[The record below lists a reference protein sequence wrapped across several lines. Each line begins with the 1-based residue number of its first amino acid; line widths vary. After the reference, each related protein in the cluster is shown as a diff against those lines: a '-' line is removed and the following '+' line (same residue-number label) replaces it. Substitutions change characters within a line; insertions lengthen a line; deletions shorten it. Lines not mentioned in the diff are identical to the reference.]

1 MTDRHI
7 GHERAGPELVR
18 VSVRD
23 LVEFVMQ
30 AGDLGGGMFVG
41 AGRAVAGTRGHQRIQ
56 KSRPADYEA
65 EIAVS
70 FRVVTPEVELEI
82 KGRIDGVWRG
92 ADPVVIDEIKTT
104 TTPLM
109 EITVENQ
116 PLHWGQARVYAYM
129 FATQHNL
136 ECIAVQLTYLNLD
149 TLETLELRQEY
160 AVAEL
165 KTFFGDLV
173 SRYLVWAR
181 TMNEWRSARDAS
193 IAGLA
198 FPFAGYRAGQRAF
211 AVGVYRAIADG
222 VNLFAQAP
230 TGIGKTVAT
239 LFPALKALGGGLVA
253 KIFYLTAKTVGRNVA
268 EDTLKMLAG
277 IGLRCKVLTLTAKEK
292 ICFLDTPDCR
302 PEACE
307 YARGYFDRVKDALEA
322 IFQRDS
328 FNRPAVEEVARAHR
342 VCPFEFSLFLSLW
355 SDVVIGDF
363 NYAFDPRVYLRRFF
377 DPPQDEYA
385 FLVDEAHN
393 LPDRAR
399 EMFSAE
405 LRKSWFAELKKPV
418 KIPYPAVARA
428 LAKITP
434 HFTRASRELSQAVPA
449 GDRPPGVAAEP
460 PEELVQALRRFLK
473 AAEAC
478 LTEPEPSEARTAL
491 LEVYFRAT
499 AFVRVAETFD
509 EHFVCYTEV
518 EGRDV
523 RIRLF
528 CLDPSDLLAEAL
540 KRARSTVFFSATLL
554 PMKYFFEILG
564 GRKGGNMPDR
574 ILRLPSPF
582 DPARLRLMVLPQIRT
597 EFRVRDQ
604 SYESLVDIIR
614 AAVAGRRGN
623 YMVYFP
629 SYKYMNAVREIFT
642 AKCRD
647 IRVLEQSSGMDE
659 DARDAFLRE
668 FSDDGSSTLVGFAVM
683 GGIFGEGIDL
693 RGERLIGSIIV
704 GVGLPQICL
713 ERDLIRDFFERKS
726 GTGFE
731 FAYRYPG
738 MNRVMQAAGRVIR
751 TERDRGIVLLIDERF
766 LRHGYRSL
774 FPSEWSHARTIRSVD
789 TLKQA
794 VTAFWNNINR

>member
-1 MTDRHI
+1 M
-7 GHERAGPELVR
+7 ELVK

-23 LVEFVMQ
+23 LVEFVLQ
-30 AGDLGGGMFVG
+30 AGDLGGGSFVG

-65 EIAVS
+65 EIAVA
-70 FRVVTPEVELEI
+70 FRIATPEAELEI

-92 ADPVVIDEIKTT
+92 AEPVFLDEIKTT
-104 TTPLM
+104 TTPLE
-109 EITVENQ
+109 EITIASQ
-116 PLHWGQARVYAYM
+116 PLHWGQAKVYACI
-129 FATQHNL
+129 FARQNGL
-136 ECIAVQLTYLNLD
+136 ARIGVQLTYLHLD

-160 AVAEL
+160 GIAEL
-165 KTFFGDLV
+165 EGFFDDLV
-173 SRYLVWAR
+173 SRYLAWAL
-181 TMNEWRSARDAS
+181 TMKEWRAVRDAS

-198 FPFAGYRAGQRAF
+198 FPFTGYRAGQRAF

-268 EDTLKMLAG
+268 EDTLKTLAG
-277 IGLRCKVLTLTAKEK
+277 TGLRCKVLTLTAKEK

-307 YARGYFDRVKDALEA
+307 YARGYFDRVKEALGA
-322 IFQRDS
+322 IFERDT
-328 FNRPAVEEVARAHR
+328 FDRPAVEEVARAHR

-355 SDVVIGDF
+355 SDVIIGDF

-405 LRKSWFAELKKPV
+405 LRKSWFSELKKTV
-418 KIPYPAVARA
+418 KTSYPAVART

-434 HFTRASRELSQAVPA
+434 HFTRASRELSQAVPV

-460 PEELVQALRRFLK
+460 PEELIQALRRFLK
-473 AAEAC
+473 TAEAC
-478 LTEPEPSEARTAL
+478 LTEPEPSDARTAL
-491 LEVYFRAT
+491 LEGYFRAT

-509 EHFVCYTEV
+509 EHFVCYTEN

-523 RIRLF
+523 RTRLF
-528 CLDPSDLLAEAL
+528 CLDPSELLAEAL

-564 GRKGGNMPDR
+564 GRKNENAQDR

-582 DPARLRLMVLPQIRT
+582 DATHLGLMVLPQIRT
-597 EFRVRDQ
+597 EFRVRDR
-604 SYESLVDIIR
+604 SYEALVDIIR
-614 AAVAGRRGN
+614 ATVAGRRGN

-629 SYKYMNAVREIFT
+629 SYKYMSAVREIFT
-642 AKCRD
+642 EKFPD
-647 IRVLEQSSGMDE
+647 IRVLEQSPGMAE
-659 DARDAFLRE
+659 EARDAFLRE
-668 FSDDGSSTLVGFAVM
+668 FSADASATLVGFAVM

-713 ERDLIRDFFERKS
+713 ERDLIRDFFQRKA

-751 TERDRGIVLLIDERF
+751 TERDRGVVLLIDERF

-774 FPSEWSHARTIRSVD
+774 FPSEWSHARMVRSEPE
-789 TLKQA
+789 LQRA
-794 VTAFWNNINR
+794 LSRFWNGFPEKS

>member
-1 MTDRHI
+1 MK
-7 GHERAGPELVR
+7 LVK
-18 VSVRD
+18 VPVRE

-30 AGDLGGGMFVG
+30 SGDLGGGTFVG

-56 KSRPADYEA
+56 KSRPAEYEA

-70 FRVVTPEVELEI
+70 FRVVTPAVELEI

-104 TTPLM
+104 TMSLG

-116 PLHWGQARVYAYM
+116 PLHWGQAKVYAYI
-129 FATQHNL
+129 FATQHGL

-160 AVAEL
+160 EIAEL
-165 KTFFGDLV
+165 EPFFGDLV
-173 SRYLVWAR
+173 SRYLAWAR
-181 TMNEWRSARDAS
+181 TMNEWRAVRDAS
-193 IAGLA
+193 IVGLA
-198 FPFAGYRAGQRAF
+198 FPFTDYRAGQRAF

-268 EDTLKMLAG
+268 EDTLKTLAG

-302 PEACE
+302 PEGCE
-307 YARGYFDRVKDALEA
+307 YARGYFDRVKEALEA
-322 IFQRDS
+322 IFPRDA
-328 FNRPAVEEVARAHR
+328 FDRATVEEIARAHR

-355 SDVVIGDF
+355 SDVIIGDF

-377 DPPQDEYA
+377 DPPQDEYT

-405 LRKSWFAELKKPV
+405 LRKSWFSELKKAV
-418 KIPYPAVARA
+418 KTSYPAVART

-434 HFTRASRELSQAVPA
+434 HFTRASRELSQAVPD
-449 GDRPPGVAAEP
+449 GDRPTGVVAEP

-473 AAEAC
+473 TAETC

-491 LEVYFRAT
+491 LETYFRAT

-509 EHFVCYTEV
+509 EHFVCYTETD
-518 EGRDV
+518 GRDV
-523 RIRLF
+523 RTRQF
-528 CLDPSDLLAEAL
+528 CLDPSELLADAL

-564 GRKGGNMPDR
+564 GRKGGNAPDR
-574 ILRLPSPF
+574 ILRLSSPF
-582 DPARLRLMVLPQIRT
+582 DAAHLGLMVLPQIRT
-597 EFRVRDQ
+597 EFRVRDR
-604 SYESLVDIIR
+604 SYESLADIIH
-614 AAVAGRRGN
+614 ATVAEHRGN

-629 SYKYMNAVREIFT
+629 SYRYMSAVREIFT
-642 AKCRD
+642 EKFSD
-647 IRVLEQSSGMDE
+647 IRVLEQSLGMTE
-659 DARDAFLRE
+659 EARDAFLRE
-668 FSDDGSSTLVGFAVM
+668 FSADASAALIGFAVM

-713 ERDLIRDFFERKS
+713 ERNLIRDFFERKE
-726 GTGFE
+726 GAGFD

-751 TERDRGIVLLIDERF
+751 TERDHGVVLLVDERF
-766 LRHGYRSL
+766 LRYGYRSL
-774 FPSEWSHARTIRSVD
+774 FPSEWSHVRTVRSEPE
-789 TLKQA
+789 LKRA
-794 VTAFWNNINR
+794 LSGFWNGVLEKS